1 MKPLLLWLLWS
12 IPIWACCQSADEIL
26 QKADK
31 KMRGSSSQAILII
44 KTVRPTWSRE
54 LTMKVWMK
62 GKDLALLSVQSPAK
76 EKGII
81 FLKRKKEV
89 WNWIPTLERTIKL
102 PPSMM
107 SNSWMGTDFTNDD
120 LVRESS
126 ITEDYTSV
134 LLKDTMI
141 DQRECYFIQCIP
153 KPQTAIVWSKLHVA
167 IDKKDFLEL
176 YTEFYDDEGTMI
188 NTMKGTNIQLMDGRL
203 IPTHF
208 IMTPTDKKN
217 QHTEINYREIFFDR
231 LIDDHLFTLENI
243 KSMH

>member
-1 MKPLLLWLLWS
+1 MKPLLLCILW
-12 IPIWACCQSADEIL
+12 IFPIGAWSQSADEIL

-62 GKDLALLSVQSPAK
+62 GKDLALLNVQAPAK

-126 ITEDYTSV
+126 ITEDYTST
-134 LLKDTMI
+134 LLKDTLI
-141 DQRECYFIQCIP
+141 DQRECYFIKCIP

-167 IDKKDFLEL
+167 IDKKDFLEI
-176 YTEFYDDEGTMI
+176 YTEFYDDEGTLI
-188 NTMKGTNIQLMDGRL
+188 NTMKGTNIRIMDGRL

-217 QHTEINYREIFFDR
+217 QHTEILYREIIFDK